1 MVTPVQKDS
10 LTDYQVALATILR
23 ISSPVSGMFTGSE
36 IKPNPNA
43 RSIMVPDIRVDD
55 YIVDA
60 EISRIGADHYSGS
73 EFTSEWKNGL
83 PPIEWRRYSMSRHRS
98 FGFTVMDEQLQ
109 YSPIKNLPQEYT
121 ARKMQT
127 TVLRD
132 HDKYCLFA
140 ALSGHM
146 TGKCVPRTAAD
157 NPGPFH
163 ADAARISHTGD
174 ARDYKWIAEPGEDS
188 DNQIQPSFATITG
201 MALDTTN
208 PLATVD
214 ALTLLFSDNWFDSN
228 FGNSERFLLVTS
240 ALELAFINYL
250 IDQGAGTESAFKLLK
265 DGDISG
271 ANAAGYLGTL
281 KGSWKLQKIH
291 PEFLPKLFT
300 DANYVVDPVATTA
313 TPNRYL
319 RQVVGLAAY
328 KNAIQ
333 VYDQFAERRQQ
344 DGGTRFK
351 GTEYVQDFSY
361 DAWAIDQLSEGIV
374 PLFLPGAIITT
385 GEEGAIQDVTGT
397 LYGDVEKSFEFVA
410 TKVAAARSQ
419 LSVAPVTYPLTGPD
433 TLLSRPEWFHQP
445 YTGTTALDESLDVQ
459 ETGDIAHRNPGLTR
473 DNPIDGAEFEAYQEV
488 IEQLTQDAEGYQ
500 EAIGQLTQ
508 ANASLQE
515 QIYALLPLWVKETA
529 YALGARV
536 RLSTGEVLE
545 CTEAGT
551 SGSDAPTPPA
561 INATVDDGTVEWT
574 RIA

>member
-1 MVTPVQKDS
+1 MVTPVHRDS
-10 LTDYQVALATILR
+10 LTEYQIALATILR
-23 ISSPVSGMFTGSE
+23 ISSPISGMFTGSE

-73 EFTSEWKNGL
+73 EFTSEWKNGI

-98 FGFTVMDEQLQ
+98 FGFTVFDEQLR

-146 TGKCVPRTAAD
+146 TGKLVPRTAAD
-157 NPGPFH
+157 TVGPFH

-188 DNQIQPSFATITG
+188 DNEIQPSFATIKG
-201 MALDTTN
+201 MYLDATN
-208 PLATVD
+208 PLATLD

-228 FGNSERFLLVTS
+228 FGNGERFLLVTS

-250 IDQGAGTESAFKLLK
+250 IDAGAGTESAFKLLK

-300 DANYVVDPVATTA
+300 DANLVVDPVATTA
-313 TPNRYL
+313 TGSRFL

-333 VYDQFAERRQQ
+333 VYEHFSERRQE
-344 DGGTRFK
+344 DGGVRFK

-374 PLFLPGAIITT
+374 PLFLPGATISAGT
-385 GEEGAIQDVTGT
+385 EGAITGT
-397 LYGDVEKSFEFVA
+397 TGTVYALTESSFEYVA
-410 TKVAAARSQ
+410 DKVAAARAQ
-419 LSVAPVTYPLTGPD
+419 LSVAPSTYPLSGPD
-433 TLLSRPEWFHQP
+433 VLLSRPEWYHQP
-445 YTGTTALDESLDVQ
+445 YTGTTALDAGLAIQ
-459 ETGDIAHRNPGLTR
+459 ETGDVAHRNPVLDR
-473 DNPIDGAEFEAYQEV
+473 DSFGAGTSEAEV
-488 IEQLTQDAEGYQ
+488 IEGLVETTLDA
-500 EAIGQLTQ
+500 ATAR
-508 ANASLQE
+508 ANSTAVVLGDKRRFTSPTSL
-515 QIYALLPLWVKETA
+515 W
-529 YALGARV
+529 
-536 RLSTGEVLE
+536 EV
-545 CTEAGT
+545 TVAGT
-551 SGSDAPTPPA
+551 TAASQPSIADKDVDE
-561 INATVDDGTVEWT
+561 TVVDGTAT
-574 RIA
+574 FKRLL